1 MKVIINIFFHYK
13 TGIENESRNHESPQ
27 DPLQHRDYHPE
38 IEAPNYTMRPKDS
51 SLTTPNT
58 ENRAMIPPISS
69 SKSLSG
75 SDNRRTKLT
84 GVTSN
89 SSYAQPMHTHPNDT
103 PPIPTETTASLA
115 HFVPN
120 IFPSIVP
127 PPMLPPDFGS
137 TSATESDGGSNQRF
151 IPSFVPFPTAPSG
164 TYYIQQPTSSEPLL
178 QVPPST
184 VYGQPASNG
193 PSKASAENDYQKSY
207 LSGLS
212 STTNCGGNSGDLN
225 SNAGSY
231 HYVSTTPN
239 SIQTNAAS
247 VISHQPVSA
256 ISSQSLSSVFPATIM
271 SAPFVPASSV
281 SLASINGNINETSA
295 APINSTPLYHTD
307 HQINSSE
314 MTFQETNQSN
324 FSQIVHHGLP
334 LPGHRQSTTN
344 FNKSN
349 HCQTQNAIA
358 APSYDLDTTFS
369 YDNSNHIAPST
380 IIVPYETRNTNNS
393 VVTKCYKDKRA
404 SMPLCKTNVKKHP
417 IGMVTKSNRNCHGK
431 IKSEVDSSRAPDN
444 SDGYMSSVSHS
455 STNNLI
461 SSSQRRSLSS
471 SNGTKQLGKGASLN
485 KPLVLYQNHTSTK
498 SKPQKCQSLDRSSDS
513 DFTSNLSG
521 NSSKVT
527 GINSSITTCDLC
539 KLTFPSHSV
548 LDNHL
553 KGSRHIRRV
562 KSQQAFRQLQ
572 DNGTNLGQ
580 NIIHEDGTFE
590 DGLHFGEICCEVC
603 EVSVNSS
610 HQLQAHLAGTLLG

>member
-1 MKVIINIFFHYK
+1 MM
-13 TGIENESRNHESPQ
+13 P
-27 DPLQHRDYHPE
+27 
-38 IEAPNYTMRPKDS
+38 PKDIS
-51 SLTTPNT
+51 VNAPYTD
-58 ENRAMIPPISS
+58 NRAMIPAISS

-75 SDNRRTKLT
+75 SDNRMAKIA
-84 GVTSN
+84 GVSTN
-89 SSYAQPMHTHPNDT
+89 SSYPQPMHTHPNDK
-103 PPIPTETTASLA
+103 PSIPSETTTSLA

-120 IFPSIVP
+120 IFSSVAP

-137 TSATESDGGSNQRF
+137 TSATEADGGSNQRF

-164 TYYIQQPTSSEPLL
+164 TYYIQQPTSSAPLL

-193 PSKASAENDYQKSY
+193 PLKASVENDYQKTY

-212 STTNCGGNSGDLN
+212 STPNCGGNSDDLH
-225 SNAGSY
+225 SNAESY
-231 HYVSTTPN
+231 HYVSTTSN
-239 SIQTNAAS
+239 SIQTNAVS
-247 VISHQPVSA
+247 VMSQQPVSA
-256 ISSQSLSSVFPATIM
+256 MSSQAVSSVFPATIM

-281 SLASINGNINETSA
+281 SLASINGNINDTSA
-295 APINSTPLYHTD
+295 ALINSTTLYHAD

-324 FSQIVHHGLP
+324 FSQIAHHGLP

-349 HCQTQNAIA
+349 ICQTQNAIA
-358 APSYDLDTTFS
+358 APFYDLDTTFS

-380 IIVPYETRNTNNS
+380 ITVPYETRNTNNI
-393 VVTKCYKDKRA
+393 VVTKSFKDKRA
-404 SMPLCKTNVKKHP
+404 SMTLCKTNVKKLP
-417 IGMVTKSNRNCHGK
+417 ISMGTKSNRNCHGK
-431 IKSEVDSSRAPDN
+431 IKSEVDSSRVPDN
-444 SDGYMSSVSHS
+444 SDGYLSSVSHS
-455 STNNLI
+455 STNNRI
-461 SSSQRRSLSS
+461 STSQRRSLSS
-471 SNGTKQLGKGASLN
+471 SNGTKQLVKGASLH

-527 GINSSITTCDLC
+527 GVNSFKTTCDLC

-580 NIIHEDGTFE
+580 NIIHEDGSFE

>member
-1 MKVIINIFFHYK
+1 
-13 TGIENESRNHESPQ
+13 
-27 DPLQHRDYHPE
+27 
-38 IEAPNYTMRPKDS
+38 
-51 SLTTPNT
+51 
-58 ENRAMIPPISS
+58 MIPPISS
-69 SKSLSG
+69 SKILSG
-75 SDNRRTKLT
+75 SDNRITKLT
-84 GVTSN
+84 GISTN
-89 SSYAQPMHTHPNDT
+89 SSYAQPMHAHPNDK
-103 PPIPTETTASLA
+103 PSISIPTETTTSLA

-120 IFPSIVP
+120 IFPSIAP

-137 TSATESDGGSNQRF
+137 SSATESDGGSNQRF

-164 TYYIQQPTSSEPLL
+164 TYYIQQPTSSAPLL

-193 PSKASAENDYQKSY
+193 PSKASVENDYQKSY

-212 STTNCGGNSGDLN
+212 TPNCGGNSDDLN
-225 SNAGSY
+225 SNTGSY
-231 HYVSTTPN
+231 HYVSTTSN

-247 VISHQPVSA
+247 IISHQPVSA
-256 ISSQSLSSVFPATIM
+256 MSSQAVPSVFPATIM

-281 SLASINGNINETSA
+281 SLASINGNINDTSA
-295 APINSTPLYHTD
+295 APTNSTTLYPTD
-307 HQINSSE
+307 HPINSSE

-334 LPGHRQSTTN
+334 LSGHRQSTTN

-349 HCQTQNAIA
+349 LCQTQNATA
-358 APSYDLDTTFS
+358 APFYDLDTTFS
-369 YDNSNHIAPST
+369 YDYSNHIAPST
-380 IIVPYETRNTNNS
+380 ITVPYETRNTNNILL
-393 VVTKCYKDKRA
+393 TKSFKDKRA
-404 SMPLCKTNVKKHP
+404 STTLCKTNVKKFP
-417 IGMVTKSNRNCHGK
+417 IGMGTKSNRNCHGK
-431 IKSEVDSSRAPDN
+431 IKSDVDSSQVPEN

-455 STNNLI
+455 SINRI

-471 SNGTKQLGKGASLN
+471 SNGTNKLGKGASLH
-485 KPLVLYQNHTSTK
+485 KPLLVMYQNHTATK

-527 GINSSITTCDLC
+527 GINSSTITTCDLC

-610 HQLQAHLAGTLLG
+610 HQLQAHLAGTLFG